1 MTQLLIYLVIGGLSL
16 AGIRYRKTRSAEGW
30 FEKQNTD
37 QMRGMCALLII
48 AHHIATQK
56 FADGFFHQLGYISVI
71 SGYLLVGYFFLISG
85 YGLEYGEIYTAKH
98 KKRSLLRRVVTIG
111 VPYITISL
119 LYWVYGQYMTEQIK
133 FLDIVTSTL
142 EGDPIVKY
150 SWYSAAIII
159 IYVFFEIS
167 KMNSSK
173 SCNLYVMTLLLVGYI
188 MFGVFK
194 NYSVFWYNTV
204 LIVLVGILVARYK
217 EQIYSWIEQY
227 DKASVIVSLI
237 ALGAG
242 TVLQIKYGNSV
253 GEVAKVLIQQVT
265 LIAAVYLMMMVD
277 YFFSLNS
284 KFLKW
289 IAAFS
294 YEIYLTHGF
303 VMSVVK
309 HFLAIDTAGIAYA
322 GTVIAITIL
331 LSFAEHLLN
340 KKVIRVLN
348 RLILAQ

>member
-16 AGIRYRKTRSAEGW
+16 AGIRYREHRSMEGW

-37 QMRGMCALLII
+37 QLRGMCALLII
-48 AHHIATQK
+48 AHHIAAQK
-56 FADGFFHQLGYISVI
+56 FTDGLFHQLGYISVI

-85 YGLEYGEIYTAKH
+85 YGLEYGEIYAVKH
-98 KKRSLLRRVVTIG
+98 KKYSLLRRIVTIG

-119 LYWVYGQYMTEQIK
+119 LYWAYGQYMTEQIG
-133 FLDIVTSTL
+133 FLDIATSIL
-142 EGDPIVKY
+142 KGNPLVKY

-159 IYVFFEIS
+159 VYVFFEIS

-173 SCNLYVMTLLLVGYI
+173 NCNLYVMTLLLVGYI
-188 MFGVFK
+188 MFGVFR

-217 EQIYSWIEQY
+217 EQIYGWIEHY

-237 ALGAG
+237 IFGVS
-242 TVLQIKYGNSV
+242 TVLQIKCGNNV
-253 GEVAKVLIQQVT
+253 GGVAKVLIQQAT
-265 LIAAVYLMMMVD
+265 LIAAVYLMMMID

-284 KFLKW
+284 IFLKW

-294 YEIYLTHGF
+294 YEIYLTHGL

-309 HFLAIDTAGIAYA
+309 NFLVVDTAGIAYA
-322 GTVIAITIL
+322 GTVIVLTIL

-340 KKVIRVLN
+340 KKVIRALN

>member
-16 AGIRYRKTRSAEGW
+16 AGIRYREHRSVEGW

-37 QMRGMCALLII
+37 QLRGMCALLII

-56 FADGFFHQLGYISVI
+56 FADGLFHQLGYISVI

-85 YGLEYGEIYTAKH
+85 YGLEYGEIYAVKH
-98 KKRSLLRRVVTIG
+98 KKYSLLRRIVTIC

-119 LYWVYGQYMTEQIK
+119 LYWAYGQYMTEQIG
-133 FLDIVTSTL
+133 FLDIATSIL
-142 EGDPIVKY
+142 KGNPLVKY

-159 IYVFFEIS
+159 VYVFFEIS

-173 SCNLYVMTLLLVGYI
+173 NCNLYVMTLLLVGYI
-188 MFGVFK
+188 MFGVFR

-217 EQIYSWIEQY
+217 EQIYGWIEHY

-237 ALGAG
+237 ILGVS
-242 TVLQIKYGNSV
+242 TVLQIKCGNNV
-253 GEVAKVLIQQVT
+253 GGVVKVLIQQAT
-265 LIAAVYLMMMVD
+265 LIVAVYLMMMID

-284 KFLKW
+284 IFLKW

-294 YEIYLTHGF
+294 YEIYLTHGL

-309 HFLAIDTAGIAYA
+309 KFLVVDTAGIAYA
-322 GTVIAITIL
+322 GTVIVITIL

-340 KKVIRVLN
+340 KKVILALN

>member
-1 MTQLLIYLVIGGLSL
+1 MTQLLIYLAIGVLSL
-16 AGIRYRKTRSAEGW
+16 AGIRYRETRSVEGW

-48 AHHIATQK
+48 VHHIASQK
-56 FADGFFHQLGYISVI
+56 FSDGLFHQLGYISVI

-85 YGLEYGEIYTAKH
+85 YGLEYGEVYAAKH
-98 KKRSLLRRVVTIG
+98 KKYSLLRRVVTIC

-119 LYWVYGQYMTEQIK
+119 LYWVYGQYTTEQIG
-133 FLDIVTSTL
+133 FLDIVTSIL
-142 EGDPIVKY
+142 EGNPIVKY

-159 IYVFFEIS
+159 VYVFFEIS

-173 SCNLYVMTLLLVGYI
+173 NCNLYVMTLLLVEYI
-188 MFGVFK
+188 MFGVFR
-194 NYSVFWYNTV
+194 NYSVSWYNTV

-217 EQIYSWIEQY
+217 EQIYCWIKHY

-242 TVLQIKYGNSV
+242 TALQIKYGNSV

-284 KFLKW
+284 IFLKW
-289 IAAFS
+289 VAAFS
-294 YEIYLTHGF
+294 YEIYLTHGL

-309 HFLAIDTAGIAYA
+309 HFLAIDTAGIVYA
-322 GTVIAITIL
+322 GTVIVITIL

-340 KKVIRVLN
+340 KKVIRALN
-348 RLILAQ
+348 GLILAR

>member
-1 MTQLLIYLVIGGLSL
+1 MEYGGGRPVLIRHFHNHSDYNEHPLRKIYGNIFYRSATMIGCSESVTNSIKRDFPKIDVRCVNNAISFSRLDEYEVIGL
-16 AGIRYRKTRSAEGW
+16 
-30 FEKQNTD
+30 D
-37 QMRGMCALLII
+37 QG
-48 AHHIATQK
+48 
-56 FADGFFHQLGYISVI
+56 ISVMMFGADFERKGVDI
-71 SGYLLVGYFFLISG
+71 TYKAINDLVNKGYQINL
-85 YGLEYGEIYTAKH
+85 
-98 KKRSLLRRVVTIG
+98 
-111 VPYITISL
+111 YIVCSIN
-119 LYWVYGQYMTEQIK
+119 E
-133 FLDIVTSTL
+133 DIVASTL

-159 IYVFFEIS
+159 VYVFFEIS
-167 KMNSSK
+167 KMNSSRK
-173 SCNLYVMTLLLVGYI
+173 CNLYVMTLLLVGYI
-188 MFGVFK
+188 MFGVFR
-194 NYSVFWYNTV
+194 NYSVYWYNAV

-217 EQIYSWIEQY
+217 EQIYCWIKHY
-227 DKASVIVSLI
+227 DKTSVIVSLI

-284 KFLKW
+284 IFLKW
-289 IAAFS
+289 VAAFS

-309 HFLAIDTAGIAYA
+309 HFLAVDTAGIAYA

-340 KKVIRVLN
+340 KKVIRALN

>member
-1 MTQLLIYLVIGGLSL
+1 MTQLLIYLAIGVLSL
-16 AGIRYRKTRSAEGW
+16 AGIKYRETRSVEGW

-48 AHHIATQK
+48 AHHIASQK
-56 FADGFFHQLGYISVI
+56 FSDGLFHQLGYISVI

-85 YGLEYGEIYTAKH
+85 YGLEYGEIYATKH
-98 KKRSLLRRVVTIG
+98 KKHSLLRRVVTIG

-119 LYWVYGQYMTEQIK
+119 LYWVYGQYMTEQIS
-133 FLDIVTSTL
+133 FLNIVTSIL
-142 EGDPIVKY
+142 EGDPLVKY

-159 IYVFFEIS
+159 VYVFFEIS
-167 KMNSSK
+167 KINSSK
-173 SCNLYVMTLLLVGYI
+173 NCNLYVMTLLWVGYI
-188 MFGVFK
+188 MFGVFR

-217 EQIYSWIEQY
+217 EQIYCWIKHY
-227 DKASVIVSLI
+227 DKVSVIVSLI

-242 TVLQIKYGNSV
+242 TVLQIKYGNNV

-265 LIAAVYLMMMVD
+265 LMAAVYLMMMMD
-277 YFFSLNS
+277 YFFNLNS
-284 KFLKW
+284 IFLKW
-289 IAAFS
+289 IATFS
-294 YEIYLTHGF
+294 YEIYLTHGL
-303 VMSVVK
+303 VMRVVK
-309 HFLAIDTAGIAYA
+309 HFLAVDTAGIAYA
-322 GTVIAITIL
+322 GTVIVITIL

-340 KKVIRVLN
+340 KKVIWALN

>member
-1 MTQLLIYLVIGGLSL
+1 MTQLLIYLVIGGLFL
-16 AGIRYRKTRSAEGW
+16 AGISYRKKRFVEGW

-37 QMRGMCALLII
+37 QLRGLCALLII

-56 FADGFFHQLGYISVI
+56 FADGIFHQLGYISVI

-85 YGLEYGEIYTAKH
+85 YGLEYGEIYSAKH
-98 KKRSLLRRVVTIG
+98 KKHSLLRRVVTIG

-119 LYWVYGQYMTEQIK
+119 LYWVYGQYMAEQIG
-133 FLDIVTSTL
+133 FLDIVTSIL

-150 SWYSAAIII
+150 SWYSVAIII

-167 KMNSSK
+167 KMNSSRK
-173 SCNLYVMTLLLVGYI
+173 CNLYVMTLLLLGYI
-188 MFGVFK
+188 MFGVFR
-194 NYSVFWYNTV
+194 NYSVFWYNTI

-217 EQIYSWIEQY
+217 EQIYCWIKHY
-227 DKASVIVSLI
+227 DKTSVIVSLI

-242 TVLQIKYGNSV
+242 TVLQIKYGNNV
-253 GEVAKVLIQQVT
+253 GEVARILIQQVT

-277 YFFSLNS
+277 YVFSLNS

-289 IAAFS
+289 VAAFS
-294 YEIYLTHGF
+294 YEIYLTHGL
-303 VMSVVK
+303 VMNMAKNFFAVD
-309 HFLAIDTAGIAYA
+309 IAGIAYA
-322 GTVIAITIL
+322 GIVIVITIL

-340 KKVIRVLN
+340 KKVVRALN
-348 RLILAQ
+348 RLIVAQ

>member
-1 MTQLLIYLVIGGLSL
+1 MDKLNS
-16 AGIRYRKTRSAEGW
+16 RSSQDVY
-30 FEKQNTD
+30 KRQ
-37 QMRGMCALLII
+37 
-48 AHHIATQK
+48 
-56 FADGFFHQLGYISVI
+56 
-71 SGYLLVGYFFLISG
+71 G
-85 YGLEYGEIYTAKH
+85 YGLEYGEIYAAKH

-119 LYWVYGQYMTEQIK
+119 LYWVYGQYMTEQIR

-159 IYVFFEIS
+159 VYVFFEIS

-253 GEVAKVLIQQVT
+253 GEVAK
-265 LIAAVYLMMMVD
+265 AV
-277 YFFSLNS
+277 
-284 KFLKW
+284 
-289 IAAFS
+289 S
-294 YEIYLTHGF
+294 YTHLDVYKRQAEMRWKKRGYLTLKLQHISCTSY
-303 VMSVVK
+303 M
-309 HFLAIDTAGIAYA
+309 
-322 GTVIAITIL
+322 
-331 LSFAEHLLN
+331 
-340 KKVIRVLN
+340 R
-348 RLILAQ
+348 